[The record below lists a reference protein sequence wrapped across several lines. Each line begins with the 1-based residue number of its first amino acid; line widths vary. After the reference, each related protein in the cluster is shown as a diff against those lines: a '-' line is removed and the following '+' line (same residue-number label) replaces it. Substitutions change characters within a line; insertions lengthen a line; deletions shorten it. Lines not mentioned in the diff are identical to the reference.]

1 MNGDGP
7 GPTCASRLGHQ
18 WIDGGTNSL
27 TRMGSPTP
35 LGIIASMVFG
45 ALPSDPMM
53 AKYNAEHVYSK
64 APEAATK
71 RRIDLQIIGGDYSR
85 GHEVSMDNEAYLKR
99 LIDIV
104 SQGML
109 SAGPSPE
116 IQFFIIK
123 GGGEGFL
130 PAYLAGENAGQF
142 VSTSV
147 STSGVTSTQSIFD
160 QNDLLAVFDK
170 VGTLVNA
177 SRLERPLYLPP
188 SKGFVGWSKKT
199 AERVYASWANKKVF
213 IYANTSFEIPYLG
226 LGVRDGMRG
235 NVATVDIHKQESTN
249 GCIFIVDRNTPAI
262 DDSNLGAFEPKLIR
276 DVLANLGLSPSNVGT
291 KHIPLGI
298 MRVIDVLGI

>member
-1 MNGDGP
+1 MGKPVGPLDATALGPYWNDTGTTALRQTGIP
-7 GPTCASRLGHQ
+7 GP
-18 WIDGGTNSL
+18 
-27 TRMGSPTP
+27 MGAFLST
-35 LGIIASMVFG
+35 LFG
-45 ALPSDPMM
+45 AIPLSADL
-53 AKYNAEHVYSK
+53 AKYNKDHVYSA
-64 APEAATK
+64 APEAAAK
-71 RRIDLQIIGGDYSR
+71 RTIDLQIIGGDYSR

-104 SQGML
+104 SQRML

-116 IQFFIIK
+116 VQFFIIK

-235 NVATVDIHKQESTN
+235 NVATVDIHKQENTN

-276 DVLANLGLSPSNVGT
+276 DVLTNLGLSPSNVGT